1 MSYTVLA
8 RKYRPQA
15 FEEMTGQEHV
25 VRTVENAIKLDRV
38 AHAYLF
44 CGPRGVGKTTVAARV
59 ASELARRGLAVGAR
73 TLANGPGK
81 LCAALGLDGA
91 CYGEDLTGERLWLA
105 EGARGA
111 VGVSPRINIDYAG
124 EWANKAWRF
133 YERANRHVSVAPRD

>member
-44 CGPRGVGKTTVAARV
+44 AALA
-59 ASELARRGLAVGAR
+59 ASARRRPPACSPAR
-73 TLANGPGK
+73 
-81 LCAALGLDGA
+81 
-91 CYGEDLTGERLWLA
+91 
-105 EGARGA
+105 
-111 VGVSPRINIDYAG
+111 
-124 EWANKAWRF
+124 
-133 YERANRHVSVAPRD
+133 